1 MQTGYQTLSVERS
14 DEGWAVVAF
23 NRPEQLNTLSIAL
36 RQEFDRALRELE
48 ADEGVHVL
56 ILTGSGKAF
65 SAGLDL
71 NDWEAGHGPAAEAYH
86 WDPVAS
92 LQRFNGPVIAAVNGL
107 TVTGGVELVLACDII
122 LASEEA
128 RFADTHVRVGL
139 LPGWGGSVRLI
150 ERVGLMR
157 AKELALTGRFFSAQ
171 EALRWG
177 FVNEVVPQT
186 ALMPR
191 ARELAREMLR
201 ARPED
206 LARYK
211 RLLDEGARLPRPEAF
226 RQERVTSEALSRT
239 VSAAEL
245 MQRLAR
251 LRGSRRD

>member
-1 MQTGYQTLSVERS
+1 MDSSFQTLSLERS
-14 DEGWAVVAF
+14 DQGWAVLAL

-36 RQEFDRALRELE
+36 RKEFDRAIRELE
-48 ADEGVHVL
+48 ADAGVHVL
-56 ILTGSGKAF
+56 ILTGTGKAF

-71 NDWEAGHGPAAEAYH
+71 KDWDAGERPAAEAYH

-92 LQRFNGPVIAAVNGL
+92 LQHFSGPVIAAVNGL
-107 TVTGGVELVLACDII
+107 TVTGGVELVLACDMI
-122 LASEEA
+122 LASDQA

-150 ERVGLMR
+150 ERVGLLR

-177 FVNEVVPQT
+177 FVNDVVPHVD
-186 ALMPR
+186 LLPR
-191 ARELAREMLR
+191 ARALAQEMLK

-211 RLLDEGARLPRPEAF
+211 RLLDEESRLPLPHALQREREAS
-226 RQERVTSEALSRT
+226 QALSET
-239 VSAAEL
+239 VSAQDL
-245 MQRLAR
+245 MRRLAR
-251 LRGSRRD
+251 LRQDPTR

>member
-1 MQTGYQTLSVERS
+1 MDSSYQTLSLERS
-14 DEGWAVVAF
+14 DQGWAVLAL

-36 RQEFDRALRELE
+36 RKEFDRAIRELE
-48 ADEGVHVL
+48 ADAGVHIL
-56 ILTGSGKAF
+56 ILTGTGKAF

-71 NDWEAGHGPAAEAYH
+71 KDWDAGERPAAEAYH

-92 LQRFNGPVIAAVNGL
+92 LQRFSGPVIAAVNGL
-107 TVTGGVELVLACDII
+107 TVTGGVELVLACDMI
-122 LASEEA
+122 LASDQA

-150 ERVGLMR
+150 ERVGLLR

-177 FVNEVVPQT
+177 FVNDVVPH
-186 ALMPR
+186 ADLLPR
-191 ARELAREMLR
+191 ARALAQEMLK

-211 RLLDEGARLPRPEAF
+211 RLLDEESRLPLPHALQREREAS
-226 RQERVTSEALSRT
+226 QALSET
-239 VSAAEL
+239 VSAQDL
-245 MQRLAR
+245 LQRLAR
-251 LRGSRRD
+251 LRQDPTR